1 MWAKTN
7 QGMDFSAWGVGQP
20 DNGRN
25 GTEDCL
31 IMHPANLSEERHW
44 NDAQCYGIYGKPLCQ
59 IFPL

>member
-1 MWAKTN
+1 MWAKTD
-7 QGMDFSAWGVGQP
+7 QEMDFSAWDEGQP

-31 IMHPANLSEERHW
+31 LMHSGIFSENRLW
-44 NDAQCYGIYGKPLCQ
+44 FDAQCYGMYGKPMCQ